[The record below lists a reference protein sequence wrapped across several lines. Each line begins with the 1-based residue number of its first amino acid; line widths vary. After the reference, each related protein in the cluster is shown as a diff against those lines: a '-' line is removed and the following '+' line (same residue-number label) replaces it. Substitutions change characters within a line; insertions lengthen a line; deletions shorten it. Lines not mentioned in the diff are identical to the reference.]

1 MKKFTQTDLNE
12 TEGLYDS
19 RQDRWSRRAKR
30 HFSQAEL
37 RNLENSERVFEERET
52 VIYQNTEVKVKI
64 PEGPRQTVGI
74 LFEGKLKMVA
84 KSDLTKLDEMVMGMT
99 SLSPIN
105 RMMQLAGVEPKE
117 IVTEELDQ
125 LQQKLYH
132 KLDNAITMTQIG
144 RATDMPSDVKLHL
157 QLTLE
162 EARYLCNKIAPNEIH

>member
-37 RNLENSERVFEERET
+37 RNLENAGRIFEERET

-74 LFEGKLKMVA
+74 LFEGKLRMVA

-117 IVTEELDQ
+117 IISEDETDDDILRKRILEKVMYAQRIHSQDMGKTQLNTIKVDLNWHELD
-125 LQQKLYH
+125 LLYKLLSS
-132 KLDNAITMTQIG
+132 K
-144 RATDMPSDVKLHL
+144 
-157 QLTLE
+157 
-162 EARYLCNKIAPNEIH
+162 

>member
-37 RNLENSERVFEERET
+37 RNLENADRIFEERET

-74 LFEGKLKMVA
+74 LFEGKLRMVA

-117 IVTEELDQ
+117 IVTEETDQ
-125 LQQKLYH
+125 MQKDIYR
-132 KLDNAITMTQIG
+132 KLNNRIADADFISENGQVTL
-144 RATDMPSDVKLHL
+144 P
-157 QLTLE
+157 LTKQ
-162 EARYLCNKIAPNEIH
+162 EAEWLKTKIAP